1 MSMAGLTEILRFA
14 DNYNTKKDKNLHTTL
29 VFAPPLYLLPLVL
42 AGLTPDWGW
51 RSGDWGNAGAR

>member
-1 MSMAGLTEILRFA
+1 MLRLL
-14 DNYNTKKDKNLHTTL
+14 DNYNAKKKKKKELTTV
-29 VFAPPLYLLPLVL
+29 VFVPPLSLLPLVI